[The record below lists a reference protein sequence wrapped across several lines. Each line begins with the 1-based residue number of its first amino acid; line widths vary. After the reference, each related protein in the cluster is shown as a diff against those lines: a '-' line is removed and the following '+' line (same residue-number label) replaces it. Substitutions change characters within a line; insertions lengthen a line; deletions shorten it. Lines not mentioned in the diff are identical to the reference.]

1 MAGGARIHPGKRKG
15 DPMLTRN
22 SKPIIVAVPYVDTN
36 EPIMAPSLLK
46 SVLKTYG
53 IKSTALD
60 LNIKVV
66 HRLSNHPKKQ
76 KLLDFFFSQLIHDD
90 CIDDLNDLILYCRDQ
105 ILKHDPNIISLS
117 LLIYSCQIFTKWLC
131 ASLKEA
137 RPDLKI
143 VIGGTGIK
151 NFVGED
157 NLDFCIQLKNLGL
170 IDDFIVGDG
179 EISFY
184 EFIKG
189 NRDYPGI
196 NSNNW
201 IPTPDL
207 NIVPW
212 PDYSDYDFSLY
223 DNPTIPLCDSRG
235 CIKNCEFCDVIEYW
249 QKFQHRTAENI
260 FDEMLYQI
268 SQHHITKFSFRS
280 SLVNGNLKEFKKLIS
295 MISDYNENKLKPQQ
309 ISWEGYFIIRGA
321 KYHPDDLWQK
331 LQTSN
336 ATLLVGVE
344 SVIQSVRNRLGKTFN
359 DEDIDH
365 DLAMG
370 QKYKVPLILLMI
382 VAYPTETRDN
392 FEYTKQWFR
401 DRKHYANNSVALVH
415 LSFASILPGT
425 QLARRSSEYGIKK
438 GKLPSIWINQNLS
451 ITSAE
456 RKQYLLELYDVCQ
469 NECNFNALTN
479 EQTLEHTTDYDL
491 H

>member
-1 MAGGARIHPGKRKG
+1 M
-15 DPMLTRN
+15 N
-22 SKPIIVAVPYVDTN
+22 PIIVAVPYVDTT
-36 EPIMAPSLLK
+36 EPIMAPALLK

-53 IKSTALD
+53 IESTALD
-60 LNIKVV
+60 LNIKLVNK
-66 HRLSNHPKKQ
+66 LSIHPKKQ

-90 CIDDLNDLILYCRDQ
+90 CIDDINDLILYCRDE
-105 ILKHDPNIISLS
+105 ILKHDPSIISMS
-117 LLIYSCQIFTKWLC
+117 LLVYSCQIFTKWLC
-131 ASLKEA
+131 AGLKQS

-143 VIGGTGIK
+143 VLGGTGIK

-157 NLDFCIQLKNLGL
+157 NLSFCTQLKDLGL

-179 EISFY
+179 EVSFY
-184 EFIKG
+184 EFIQG

-201 IPTPDL
+201 IPIPDL
-207 NIVPW
+207 NTAPW

-223 DNPTIPLCDSRG
+223 EKSLIPLNDSRG

-249 QKFQHRTAENI
+249 QKFQYRTAENI
-260 FDEMLYQI
+260 FAEMLYQI
-268 SQHHITKFSFRS
+268 DRHHITKFSFRS

-295 MISDYNENKLKPQQ
+295 MISDYNENKSKLQQ

-321 KYHPDDLWQK
+321 QYHPEDLWQK

-365 DLAMG
+365 DLTMG

-382 VAYPTETRDN
+382 VAYPTETRED

-401 DRKHYANNSVALVH
+401 DRKHYANNSVIFVA

-456 RKQYLLELYDVCQ
+456 RKQYLLELYNVCQ
-469 NECNFNALTN
+469 NECNFNAFTN
-479 EQTLEHTTDYDL
+479 EQTLEHTNDYDL